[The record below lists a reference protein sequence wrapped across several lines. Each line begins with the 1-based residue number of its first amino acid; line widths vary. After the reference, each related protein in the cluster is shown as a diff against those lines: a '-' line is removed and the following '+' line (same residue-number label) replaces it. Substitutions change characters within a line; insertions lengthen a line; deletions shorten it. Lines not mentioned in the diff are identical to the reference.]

1 MPSMPVLP
9 AFDNTANVVAW
20 RQVGGVVGNR
30 NMGGLDAETG
40 EQRTSMSMSRLRG
53 GIARSG
59 RRNIHRTKKLIVGNM
74 AMMRP
79 ETKF

>member
-1 MPSMPVLP
+1 
-9 AFDNTANVVAW
+9 
-20 RQVGGVVGNR
+20 
-30 NMGGLDAETG
+30 MGGLDAETG

-74 AMMRP
+74 AMMRAD
-79 ETKF
+79 TKF